1 MKLPNVLISDL
12 TFTNY
17 IDALKKE
24 CEYREKLYSVGMFEI
39 LSQMFTFD
47 MCVELLEIIFNDTEH
62 RLSEWI
68 FEENFGEVN
77 NISVSDIYKELTD
90 KEGDGISQNEEC

>member
-1 MKLPNVLISDL
+1 MSDS

-17 IDALKKE
+17 INALRRE
-24 CEYREKLYSVGMFEI
+24 CEHREKLYSVGIFDI
-39 LSQMFTFD
+39 LSQIYTFD
-47 MCVELLEIIFNDTEH
+47 ICVELLEIIFNDTKH

-77 NISVSDIYKELTD
+77 NTSISDIYKELTD
-90 KEGDGISQNEEC
+90 KEGDDLLQSEEC